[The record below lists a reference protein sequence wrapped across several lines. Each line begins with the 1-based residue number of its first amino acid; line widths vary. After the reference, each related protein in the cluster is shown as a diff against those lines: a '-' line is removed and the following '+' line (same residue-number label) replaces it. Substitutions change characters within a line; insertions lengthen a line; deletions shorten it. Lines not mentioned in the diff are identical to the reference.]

1 MDIAHFFIFKPP
13 CRLHGLMIQAI
24 SNGMYEVVSFTLSLP
39 AVSPS
44 NVASLPYSWIG
55 HARSRDSLHA
65 ALKLPVT
72 HSL

>member
-1 MDIAHFFIFKPP
+1 MDMAFLYFKAP
-13 CRLHGLMIQAI
+13 CRLYGLLIQAV

-44 NVASLPYSWIG
+44 NAASLPYSWIG